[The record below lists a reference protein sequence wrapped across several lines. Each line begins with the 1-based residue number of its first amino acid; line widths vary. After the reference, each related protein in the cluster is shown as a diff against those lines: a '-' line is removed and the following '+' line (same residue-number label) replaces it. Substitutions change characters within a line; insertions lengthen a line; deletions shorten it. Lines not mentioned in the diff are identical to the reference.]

1 MSNPTPALIDAAAA
15 VAALGESQAD
25 IDLLDDAPLQAGMRM
40 LAELDQQAQPYRL
53 WLAAAIAKR
62 SDHTLGFDGLARKNG
77 FATPAV
83 FIQSLT
89 GSSIDE
95 ATKLARLGGM
105 IADAE
110 SDPATAA
117 DGTGGSG
124 RSAIA
129 IAGTSGGISV
139 DAADAIRRG
148 LGTPNTVVTAE
159 QLRFEAERLIA
170 HAQQAGLSGLVT
182 PEALLKL
189 ARQARERLDLDA
201 VDRGQQERSA
211 MRSVRVWEK
220 DGMFGG
226 SWRLAGEHGGAEF
239 NTALKLALASS

>member
-1 MSNPTPALIDAAAA
+1 MFKPTPALTDAAAA

-25 IDLLDDAPLQAGMRM
+25 IDLLDDASLQAGMR
-40 LAELDQQAQPYRL
+40 LIRDLDQQVQPYRL
-53 WLAAAIAKR
+53 WMAAAIAKR
-62 SDHTLGFDGLARKNG
+62 SDHTLGYDGLARKNG
-77 FATPAV
+77 FPTPAV

-110 SDPATAA
+110 SDPAPSD
-117 DGTGGSG
+117 DGSGGSA

-129 IAGTSGGISV
+129 IAATSGGISV

-148 LGTPNTVVTAE
+148 LGKANDAVTAE
-159 QLRFEAERLIA
+159 HLRVEAERLIA
-170 HAQQAGLSGLVT
+170 HAQQAGLIGVVT

-201 VDRGQQERSA
+201 IDRGQQERAASA
-211 MRSVRVWEK
+211 RQASGKKTGCSAAR
-220 DGMFGG
+220 GG
-226 SWRLAGEHGGAEF
+226 SLAK
-239 NTALKLALASS
+239 TAVPRSTPR